1 MSFHVPELS
10 RGGPMTHPALHGDRH
25 DGNNGAFD
33 MESPAPGWRLALV
46 ASDGDGWEHVSVHA
60 YNTIRTKPR
69 VPTWAEMCFVKRLC
83 WDGDDVVMQLHP
95 QDSQYVNCHPYV
107 LHLWR
112 PTTATIPTPPA
123 ELVGPVAG
131 VGQ

>member
-10 RGGPMTHPALHGDRH
+10 RGGPMTHPALHGTSI

-33 MESPAPGWRLALV
+33 IASPEPGWRLAFV
-46 ASDGDGWEHVSVHA
+46 TSDGESWEHVSIHA
-60 YNTIRTKPR
+60 YNVIRTKQR
-69 VPTWAEMCFVKRLC
+69 TPTWKEMSYIKRLC

-95 QDSQYVNCHPYV
+95 RESEYVNCHPYV

-112 PTTATIPTPPA
+112 PTAAAIPTPPSM
-123 ELVGPVAG
+123 LVGPVEVETA
-131 VGQ
+131 